1 MLYNTRRRHSL
12 IRIKYSELFCFV
24 LFCLVLFCFVCLF
37 GMERWWGIVTSE
49 ALDAGRRLAIVSC
62 WLAGCLTD
70 CTGLDICRMLI
81 WCMSRIR
88 ERFLPVCVGVV
99 LHDCRCCIH
108 SLTKTTT
115 TNTIHRYYTVLSS
128 YLPPHSIQPSLNIYF
143 ERKKKKKTNKKFDWQ
158 KNREIDN
165 GAKRGPLLNSL
176 FLFDTVSQRDGDL
189 PAQRN
194 VDMLFYSLILRKTMC
209 IVNNICFA
217 CVVVWSWLQV
227 KVR

>member
-24 LFCLVLFCFVCLF
+24 LFCLFVWDGAVMGYCDK
-37 GMERWWGIVTSE
+37 RSTW
-49 ALDAGRRLAIVSC
+49 C
-62 WLAGCLTD
+62 WSSPRHRFLLAGWLSD

-176 FLFDTVSQRDGDL
+176 FLFDTVSRRDGDL